1 MSKLGLFLK
10 GVGGGTLNSAFSI
23 INAGFKGTTSLM
35 KLAIDN
41 AIQYQKEG
49 IGLARTMG
57 MSLKEAQAY
66 TAVLTQR
73 ASDLGFKYGIAAE
86 EVKKIQTNLSDATG
100 RALMLN
106 DIEAERMVQIN
117 KLVGSNVSNQFTSEM
132 VNGLGAQVSSVE
144 DAIAKSYSTAAKS
157 GLNAA
162 KFSEKVAQNLSM
174 ANRLSF
180 KNGVDGIIKMTAL
193 SEKLGINMQSVES
206 AAGQFLEL
214 DKAIENAAHMQ
225 MLGGSAAVN
234 FGNPLTAAYEANY
247 DPEAFAKRMSDSL
260 ASYATFDK
268 NKGYATINGMNMDFV
283 RSIAKAMGIS
293 TDDAS
298 KMAKKNA
305 EVNYKKNAYG
315 ATLGQFTQEQ
325 QDFILNKS
333 YIDTKTGHLMINDV
347 SGKAVDISKGQL
359 NDKILEEISKFEGMS
374 DSDIMQQQALS
385 LTSIDE
391 KLAGL
396 ETSIV
401 AEFAKGANKA
411 IPNMETAINKFGSGV
426 LKEVKEL
433 APKIGDK
440 INELTTKINENMDS
454 ILTVMKWIG
463 GFLGLITAN
472 FGTLLI
478 LFTSG
483 KILKFLANGPWGKGW
498 KLFTKGNKVTRAA
511 SAAAKSVWGGT
522 KAVGK
527 GVWNGAKAVG
537 KGVWNGTKAVGKGVW
552 NGTKAVGKGAS
563 AAAKSIW
570 GGTKTVGKMIGSN
583 AGKLAKVGGT
593 AFGAVLSAGF
603 AGMDINK
610 ANEGLGS
617 LKKKYDSGAISKAQ
631 YESQSRELKNQK
643 NEAMGSGVGAVVGGL
658 VGSLGGPIGTAVG
671 AVVGDFVGKYA
682 MKFWNNISDGI
693 TNFWTNDVRNFASNM
708 FGDSQ
713 AGRFFNKIAVGV
725 VDSISTTFDSITTA
739 LSSFFENMFGG
750 IGKIFTSIWGNVKTI
765 FGGIWDIGSNLLS
778 GNFSG
783 ALDAFGNMIKS
794 IGKNFL
800 DMGKGLWQ
808 SLTAPFVAMFNGVT
822 TFWNGIKNI
831 VIKAWNKLPFV
842 DKIEEPEEKHAN
854 GGIVGG
860 NLYQGDRVVAR
871 LNSGEMVL
879 NKTQQSNLFTL
890 ISSAPQAITNILTN
904 KNDVKAKPVGEKEY
918 IYTPKGTE
926 TSNVNGNTITVKD
939 FNINLSGTLKLDA
952 GNLSKNVD
960 MNALL
965 NDYQF
970 ISALKNMIKSSI
982 NSDMNGGRFMN
993 DLAVRRGQISSH
1005 SII

>member
-440 INELTTKINENMDS
+440 INDLTTKINENMGS

-472 FGTLLI
+472 FGTLLA
-478 LFTSG
+478 LYAGG
-483 KILKFLANGPWGKGW
+483 KILKFLSNGPFGKGW
-498 KLFTKGNKVTRAA
+498 RLFTKGNKVTRAA
-511 SAAAKSVWGGT
+511 SAAISKGKNLLKVPIGASRDMFIASKLGYQEARSFGNGRIMSAI
-522 KAVGK
+522 KAPFK
-527 GVWNGAKAVG
+527 GFSALD
-537 KGVWNGTKAVGKGVW
+537 TS
-552 NGTKAVGKGAS
+552 TRRLIGKGA
-563 AAAKSIW
+563 
-570 GGTKTVGKMIGSN
+570 V
-583 AGKLAKVGGT
+583 V
-593 AFGAVLSAGF
+593 GAVLSAGF

-643 NEAMGSGVGAVVGGL
+643 NEAMGSGVGAIVGGL
-658 VGSLGGPIGTAVG
+658 VGTLGGPIGTAVG

-765 FGGIWDIGSNLLS
+765 FGGIWDIGINLLT

-952 GNLSKNVD
+952 GNFSKNVD